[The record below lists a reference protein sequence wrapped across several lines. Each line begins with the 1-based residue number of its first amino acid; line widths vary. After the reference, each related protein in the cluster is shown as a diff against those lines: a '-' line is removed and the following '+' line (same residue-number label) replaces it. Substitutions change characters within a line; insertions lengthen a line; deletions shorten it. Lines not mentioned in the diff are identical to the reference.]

1 MILVSKIFFGTYRVP
16 PGRSGGSRPP
26 PGCSCH
32 RIWPRSFRG
41 PSRGPKSSSHPL
53 LYLRAPVQGC
63 AFLLP
68 FSWCNFKPPYSLNV
82 TICKTTTS
90 HNVKSNLIW
99 PKYLAWWPYRGIAM
113 NPGASRPTK
122 SWSSRLMR
130 TFRKIPT
137 WSHTRTEPHW
147 TSFPKVSISY

>member
-1 MILVSKIFFGTYRVP
+1 MP

-53 LYLRAPVQGC
+53 LYLRAPVPGC

-68 FSWCNFKPPYSLNV
+68 FSWCNFKPPYYWRGLA
-82 TICKTTTS
+82 TQCAQK
-90 HNVKSNLIW
+90 KALKW
-99 PKYLAWWPYRGIAM
+99 PLQTLEF
-113 NPGASRPTK
+113 GASLGGKKEGRIRVPAKDLHALVLT
-122 SWSSRLMR
+122 
-130 TFRKIPT
+130 RKAQ
-137 WSHTRTEPHW
+137 
-147 TSFPKVSISY
+147 FPIYSTPLCAVIRQFHIC